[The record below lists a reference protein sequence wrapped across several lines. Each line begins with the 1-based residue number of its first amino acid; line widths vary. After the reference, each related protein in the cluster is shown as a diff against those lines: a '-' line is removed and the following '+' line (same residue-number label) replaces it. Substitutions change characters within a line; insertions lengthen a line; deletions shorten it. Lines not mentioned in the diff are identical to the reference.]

1 MKLSQVIADVAS
13 LGNLSADMDITHMA
27 YDSRRVQAGTL
38 FFALRGI
45 LVDGH
50 DYVKEAIARGAVAVV
65 VEELQDL
72 PKDIVQVVV
81 EDSRYAMARCAANY
95 YNYPAQDMLI
105 VGVTGTNGKTTMTY
119 LLESILTQAGYTPA
133 VVGTISNR
141 MGDDAIEAEHTT
153 PESLDLQRILADF
166 KARGADALVIEVSS
180 HALMQSRVVGLT
192 FNVGIFTNLTPEHL
206 DYHKNMES
214 YFAAK
219 TRLFKEPEIYG
230 EFTAVVNSDDPYG
243 AKLVRELNEPLSV
256 GMHRGADVRVC
267 DVEQTMQGTI
277 ATLETPQGNMTVRS
291 PLVGPFNLENLLCAV
306 GAGLALNLS
315 LNVIEQGLMVARPV
329 PGRLEPIENDLG
341 ALIVVDYAHTG
352 DALAKA
358 LEAMTALKPQ
368 RIITVFGCGG
378 DRDRLK
384 RPAMGEVAGRYSC
397 LTIVTSDNPRT
408 ENPQKIIEDIRVGI
422 ERICQ
427 QLSPDENSHAVDKGY
442 IVIEDRREAIRYAVD
457 QLQPGDLLLIAG
469 KGHEDYQIIGTE
481 KIHFDDREQ
490 VRFALAQRAQRESG
504 HESDQ

>member
-1 MKLSQVIADVAS
+1 MKLSQVIADVTS
-13 LGNLSADMDITHMA
+13 QGELSADVEISHLA
-27 YDSRRVQAGTL
+27 YDSRCVQPGTL
-38 FFALRGI
+38 FFALRGV

-50 DYVKEAIARGAVAVV
+50 DYAGSAVERGAVAVV
-65 VEELQDL
+65 VEQPLDL
-72 PKDIVQVVV
+72 PEEIVQVVV
-81 EDSRYAMARCAANY
+81 ADSRYAMARCAACFY
-95 YNYPAQDMLI
+95 EYPSQGMLI

-119 LLESILTQAGYTPA
+119 LLESILKQAGYTPA

-141 MGDDAIEAEHTT
+141 MGDDAVDAEHTT

-166 KARGADALVIEVSS
+166 KSRGADALVIEVSS

-192 FNVGIFTNLTPEHL
+192 FDVAVFTNLTPEHL

-214 YFAAK
+214 YFSAK
-219 TRLFKEPEIYG
+219 TRLFKEPHIYG
-230 EFTAVVNSDDPYG
+230 DFTAVVNTDDPYG

-267 DVEQTMQGTI
+267 DVEQTMQGTV
-277 ATLETPQGNMTVRS
+277 ATLETPQGQVSVRS

-306 GAGLALNLS
+306 GAGLVLKLPIAT
-315 LNVIEQGLMVARPV
+315 IEQGLAAATAV
-329 PGRLEPIENDLG
+329 PGRLEPVDNDLG

-358 LEAMTALKPQ
+358 LEAMTALNPQ

-378 DRDRLK
+378 DRDTLK
-384 RPAMGEVAGRYSC
+384 RPAMGEVAGRHSD
-397 LTIVTSDNPRT
+397 LSIVTSDNPRT
-408 ENPQKIIEDIRVGI
+408 ENPAKIIEDIQVGI
-422 ERICQ
+422 ERICAQ
-427 QLSPDENSHAVDKGY
+427 VDLDAEPDVAGKRYV
-442 IVIEDRREAIRYAVD
+442 VIEDRHDAIVYAVN
-457 QLQPGDLLLIAG
+457 QLRQGDLLLIAG
-469 KGHEDYQIIGTE
+469 KGHEDYQVIGTE

-490 VRFALAQRAQRESG
+490 VRLALEQRTRRESG